1 MMASCEDTIIE
12 LFNIIQ
18 SIIHINK
25 QKILLLFSLFYK
37 LFLICFNCIK
47 FIYIIQ
53 SYIYYDNHI
62 LILILSYD
70 VMTFNQQIP
79 TISNLVLHYIIHPI
93 IFILYYYLKY
103 FLLLLSYL
111 Y

>member
-25 QKILLLFSLFYK
+25 QNGLLFSLNYK
-37 LFLICFNCIK
+37 VFLIYFNCIK
-47 FIYIIQ
+47 FIYIIL

-103 FLLLLSYL
+103 FFLLLSYL
-111 Y
+111 